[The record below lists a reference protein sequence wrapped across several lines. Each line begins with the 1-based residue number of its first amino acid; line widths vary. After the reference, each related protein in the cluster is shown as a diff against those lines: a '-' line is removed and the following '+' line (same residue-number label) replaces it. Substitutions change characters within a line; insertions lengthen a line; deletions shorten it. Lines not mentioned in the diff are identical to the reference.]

1 MELPLNLVGVIEM
14 SQVLI
19 GVLVTGLYSFV
30 EVQYNVLPTW
40 TPFLVQTVR
49 QAPRAHS
56 ESTELG
62 KAHGKYQPVCSFL

>member
-1 MELPLNLVGVIEM
+1 MEIPLNFVGVIEM

-19 GVLVTGLYSFV
+19 GMLVTGLYSFV
-30 EVQYNVLPTW
+30 EVQHNVLPMW
-40 TPFLVQTVR
+40 TPFLVHTVR
-49 QAPRAHS
+49 QTPRAHS